1 MDDRLQKLSGQ
12 DWQEFV
18 AAPAAVL
25 ILGKSD
31 CAHCNEWSAELE
43 EALQASSFHP
53 DIRFGKLLLDQ
64 PGLISF
70 KRANPWIAD
79 LDVLP
84 YNLIYREGESLKE
97 WAGGGLERLNNRLN
111 RVFPANEH
119 SAPKDAPPS
128 TSE

>member
-1 MDDRLQKLSGQ
+1 MADRLQILTGQ
-12 DWQEFV
+12 DWQDFV

-31 CAHCNEWSAELE
+31 CAHCNEWSAELG
-43 EALQASSFHP
+43 EALEASSFHP
-53 DIRFGKLLLDQ
+53 DVRFGKLLLDQ

-84 YNLIYREGESLKE
+84 YNLIYRDGESLKE

-111 RVFPANEH
+111 RILGTAE
-119 SAPKDAPPS
+119 
-128 TSE
+128 